1 MDAQIRI
8 GVVGRRTKESWAER
22 RRGRRRGKR
31 ASTPKKVLCAR
42 GTISAQNEESPQQT
56 AGGGEGRSH
65 GGKRVGK
72 ESKIMKQRRKT
83 PRRKALERWWS
94 FNWLLSA
101 FLCQR
106 KLRFR
111 RVWFGRTAFLFP
123 AWI

>member
-1 MDAQIRI
+1 MGAQIKI
-8 GVVGRRTKESWAER
+8 GVIGRRTKKSWAEQ
-22 RRGRRRGKR
+22 RRGRRREER

-65 GGKRVGK
+65 GGKLVGK

-83 PRRKALERWWS
+83 WRRKALERWWK
-94 FNWLLSA
+94 FNWLPSA

-106 KLRFR
+106 KL
-111 RVWFGRTAFLFP
+111 
-123 AWI
+123 